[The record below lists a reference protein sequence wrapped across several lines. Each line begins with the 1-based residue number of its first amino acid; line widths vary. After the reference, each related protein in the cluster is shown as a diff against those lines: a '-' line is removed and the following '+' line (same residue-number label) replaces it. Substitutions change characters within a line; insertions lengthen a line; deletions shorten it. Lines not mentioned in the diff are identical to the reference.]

1 MKHIFKITTA
11 VLAILL
17 AFTLYKLSEKEFQL
31 QSAVFNN
38 ECMHNTEL
46 ADAFQEL
53 ITTQIAV
60 DENENTSLMADKK
73 YFEEH
78 NIPLKYYEVIK
89 RSAEQLGRDYKKM
102 KKEVEEEYGNVD
114 MPSLQEAIEKGI
126 SATAVV
132 FVVKETNE

>member
-46 ADAFQEL
+46 ANAFQEL

-60 DENENTSLMADKK
+60 DENENTSLTADKE

-102 KKEVEEEYGNVD
+102 KKEAEEEYGNVN
-114 MPSLQEAIEKGI
+114 MPSIQEVIAQQRQDYLESKQQQ
-126 SATAVV
+126 
-132 FVVKETNE
+132 

>member
-53 ITTQIAV
+53 MFTQIAV
-60 DENENTSLMADKK
+60 DENENTSLTADKV

-89 RSAEQLGRDYKKM
+89 RSAEQLGKDYKKM
-102 KKEVEEEYGNVD
+102 KKEAEEEYGNVN
-114 MPSLQEAIEKGI
+114 MPSIQEVIAQQRQDYLESKQQQ
-126 SATAVV
+126 
-132 FVVKETNE
+132 

>member
-60 DENENTSLMADKK
+60 DENENTSLVADKE

-89 RSAEQLGRDYKKM
+89 RSAKQLGRDYKKM
-102 KKEVEEEYGNVD
+102 KKEAEEEYGNVN
-114 MPSLQEAIEKGI
+114 MPSIQEVIAQQRQDYLESKQQQ
-126 SATAVV
+126 
-132 FVVKETNE
+132 

>member
-17 AFTLYKLSEKEFQL
+17 AFTLYKLSEKELQL

-38 ECMHNTEL
+38 ECMHNEEL

-53 ITTQIAV
+53 MFTQIAV
-60 DENENTSLMADKK
+60 DENENTSLVADKK

-89 RSAEQLGRDYKKM
+89 RSAEQLGKDYKKM
-102 KKEVEEEYGNVD
+102 KKEAEEEYGNVN
-114 MPSLQEAIEKGI
+114 MPSIQEVIAQQHQDYLESKQQQ
-126 SATAVV
+126 
-132 FVVKETNE
+132 

>member
-38 ECMHNTEL
+38 ECMHNEEL
-46 ADAFQEL
+46 ADAFQEMMF
-53 ITTQIAV
+53 TKIAV
-60 DENENTSLMADKK
+60 DENENTSLVADKK

-78 NIPLKYYEVIK
+78 NIPLKYYDVIR
-89 RSAEQLGRDYKKM
+89 RSAEQLGKDYKKM
-102 KKEVEEEYGNVD
+102 KKEMMEKYDNVD
-114 MPSLQEAIEKGI
+114 IPSIQEVIKRQYQDYIESKR
-126 SATAVV
+126 
-132 FVVKETNE
+132 EQ

>member
-1 MKHIFKITTA
+1 MKNFFKITTV

-17 AFTLYKLSEKEFQL
+17 AFTLYKLDEKEFQL
-31 QSAVFNN
+31 QSAILNN

-46 ADAFQEL
+46 ADAFHEL

-102 KKEVEEEYGNVD
+102 KKEVEEENNNVN
-114 MPSLQEAIEKGI
+114 MPSIQEVIDGGTPSLFGE
-126 SATAVV
+126 
-132 FVVKETNE
+132 

>member
-1 MKHIFKITTA
+1 MKHFFQIATA

-31 QSAVFNN
+31 QSAVFNF
-38 ECMHNTEL
+38 ECTHNQEL

-60 DENENTSLMADKK
+60 DENEDTSLVADKK
-73 YFEEH
+73 YFREH

-89 RSAEQLGRDYKKM
+89 RSAEQLGKDYKKM
-102 KKEVEEEYGNVD
+102 KKEMMEKYDNVD
-114 MPSLQEAIEKGI
+114 IPSLQEALKLQHQD
-126 SATAVV
+126 
-132 FVVKETNE
+132 FL

>member
-11 VLAILL
+11 ALAILL

-38 ECMHNTEL
+38 ECMHNEEL

-53 ITTQIAV
+53 MFTQIAV
-60 DENENTSLMADKK
+60 DENENTSLVADKK

-102 KKEVEEEYGNVD
+102 KKEAEEEYGNVN
-114 MPSLQEAIEKGI
+114 MPSIQEVIAQQRQDYLESKQQQ
-126 SATAVV
+126 
-132 FVVKETNE
+132 

>member
-1 MKHIFKITTA
+1 MKHFFKITTA
-11 VLAILL
+11 ILAILL

-38 ECMHNTEL
+38 ECMHNEEL

-53 ITTQIAV
+53 MFTQIAV
-60 DENENTSLMADKK
+60 DENENTSLTADKK

-89 RSAEQLGRDYKKM
+89 RSAEQLGKDYKKM
-102 KKEVEEEYGNVD
+102 KKEMMGKYDNVD
-114 MPSLQEAIEKGI
+114 IPSLQEALKLQHQDYIESKQQQ
-126 SATAVV
+126 
-132 FVVKETNE
+132 

>member
-46 ADAFQEL
+46 ADAFQEMMF
-53 ITTQIAV
+53 TQIAI
-60 DENENTSLMADKK
+60 DENENTSLTADKK

-89 RSAEQLGRDYKKM
+89 RSAEQLGRDYKAM
-102 KKEVEEEYGNVD
+102 KKQMMEEYDNVD
-114 MPSLQEAIEKGI
+114 IPSIREVIKRQHQDFLESKQQQ
-126 SATAVV
+126 
-132 FVVKETNE
+132 

>member
-1 MKHIFKITTA
+1 MKHFFKITTA

-38 ECMHNTEL
+38 ECMHNEEL

-53 ITTQIAV
+53 TFAQIAV
-60 DENENTSLMADKK
+60 DENENTSLIADKE
-73 YFEEH
+73 YFKEH

-89 RSAEQLGRDYKKM
+89 RSTEQLGKDYKKM
-102 KKEVEEEYGNVD
+102 KKEMMEKYDNVD
-114 MPSLQEAIEKGI
+114 IPSLQEALKLQHQDYLESKQQQ
-126 SATAVV
+126 
-132 FVVKETNE
+132 

>member
-17 AFTLYKLSEKEFQL
+17 AFTLYKLSEKELQL

-38 ECMHNTEL
+38 ECMHNEEL

-53 ITTQIAV
+53 MFTQIAV
-60 DENENTSLMADKK
+60 DENENTSLTADKE

-102 KKEVEEEYGNVD
+102 KKEAEEEYGNVN
-114 MPSLQEAIEKGI
+114 MPSIQEVIAQQRQDYLESKQQQ
-126 SATAVV
+126 
-132 FVVKETNE
+132 

>member
-38 ECMHNTEL
+38 ECMHNEEL

-53 ITTQIAV
+53 MFTQIAV
-60 DENENTSLMADKK
+60 DENENTSLTADKE
-73 YFEEH
+73 YFREH
-78 NIPLKYYEVIK
+78 NIPLKYYEVIR
-89 RSAEQLGRDYKKM
+89 RSAEQLGKDYKKM
-102 KKEVEEEYGNVD
+102 KKEMMGKYDNVD
-114 MPSLQEAIEKGI
+114 IPSLQEALKLQHQDYLESKQQQ
-126 SATAVV
+126 
-132 FVVKETNE
+132 

>member
-53 ITTQIAV
+53 LTTQIAV
-60 DENENTSLMADKK
+60 DENENTSLTADKK
-73 YFEEH
+73 YFREH
-78 NIPLKYYEVIK
+78 NIPLKYYEVIR
-89 RSAEQLGRDYKKM
+89 RSAEQLGKDYKKM
-102 KKEVEEEYGNVD
+102 KKEAEEEYGNVN
-114 MPSLQEAIEKGI
+114 MPSIQEVIAQQRQDHLESKR
-126 SATAVV
+126 
-132 FVVKETNE
+132 EQ

>member
-1 MKHIFKITTA
+1 MKHFFKIATA

-53 ITTQIAV
+53 ITTQIAI
-60 DENENTSLMADKK
+60 DENENTSLTADKK
-73 YFEEH
+73 YFKEH

-89 RSAEQLGRDYKKM
+89 RSAEQLGKDYKAM
-102 KKEVEEEYGNVD
+102 KKQMMEEYDNVD
-114 MPSLQEAIEKGI
+114 IPSIQEVIKRQHQDFLESKQQQ
-126 SATAVV
+126 
-132 FVVKETNE
+132 

>member
-38 ECMHNTEL
+38 ECMHNEAL

-60 DENENTSLMADKK
+60 DENENTSLVADKE

-89 RSAEQLGRDYKKM
+89 RSAEQLGKDYKKM
-102 KKEVEEEYGNVD
+102 KKEAEEEYGNVN
-114 MPSLQEAIEKGI
+114 MPSIQEVIAQQRQDYLESKQQQ
-126 SATAVV
+126 
-132 FVVKETNE
+132 

>member
-1 MKHIFKITTA
+1 MKHIFKIATA

-38 ECMHNTEL
+38 ECMHNEEL

-60 DENENTSLMADKK
+60 DENENTSLTADKE
-73 YFEEH
+73 YFREH

-89 RSAEQLGRDYKKM
+89 RSAEQFGRDYKKM
-102 KKEVEEEYGNVD
+102 KKEAEEEYGNVN
-114 MPSLQEAIEKGI
+114 MPSIQEVIAQQRQDYLESKQQQ
-126 SATAVV
+126 
-132 FVVKETNE
+132 

>member
-17 AFTLYKLSEKEFQL
+17 AFTLYKLSEKELQL

-53 ITTQIAV
+53 MFTQIAV
-60 DENENTSLMADKK
+60 DENENTSLTADKE

-89 RSAEQLGRDYKKM
+89 RSAEQLGKDYKAM
-102 KKEVEEEYGNVD
+102 KNQMMEEYDNVD
-114 MPSLQEAIEKGI
+114 IPSIREVIKRQHQDFLESKQQQ
-126 SATAVV
+126 
-132 FVVKETNE
+132 

>member
-38 ECMHNTEL
+38 ECMHNEEL

-53 ITTQIAV
+53 MFTQIAV
-60 DENENTSLMADKK
+60 DENENTSLVADKK

-102 KKEVEEEYGNVD
+102 KKEAEEEYGNVN
-114 MPSLQEAIEKGI
+114 MPSIQEVIAQQRQDYLESKQQQ
-126 SATAVV
+126 
-132 FVVKETNE
+132 

>member
-38 ECMHNTEL
+38 ECMHNEEL

-60 DENENTSLMADKK
+60 DENENTSLVADKE

-78 NIPLKYYEVIK
+78 NIPLKYYEVIR

-102 KKEVEEEYGNVD
+102 KKEAEEEYGNVN
-114 MPSLQEAIEKGI
+114 MPSIQEVIAQQRQDYLESKQQQ
-126 SATAVV
+126 
-132 FVVKETNE
+132 

>member
-38 ECMHNTEL
+38 ECMHNEEL
-46 ADAFQEL
+46 ADAFQE
-53 ITTQIAV
+53 IMFTQIAV
-60 DENENTSLMADKK
+60 DENENTSLVADKK

-102 KKEVEEEYGNVD
+102 KKEAEEEYGNVN
-114 MPSLQEAIEKGI
+114 MPSIQEVIAQQRQDYLESKQQQ
-126 SATAVV
+126 
-132 FVVKETNE
+132 

>member
-1 MKHIFKITTA
+1 MKHFFKITTA

-46 ADAFQEL
+46 ADAFQKMMF
-53 ITTQIAV
+53 TQIAV
-60 DENENTSLMADKK
+60 DENENTSLTADKK

-89 RSAEQLGRDYKKM
+89 RSAEQLGKDYKAM
-102 KKEVEEEYGNVD
+102 KNQMMEEYDNVD
-114 MPSLQEAIEKGI
+114 IPSIREVIKRQHQDFLESKQQQ
-126 SATAVV
+126 
-132 FVVKETNE
+132 

>member
-1 MKHIFKITTA
+1 MSKLYHHQGQQ
-11 VLAILL
+11 LCS
-17 AFTLYKLSEKEFQL
+17 TLYKLSEKEFQL

-60 DENENTSLMADKK
+60 DENENTSLTADKE

-102 KKEVEEEYGNVD
+102 KKEAEKEYGNVN
-114 MPSLQEAIEKGI
+114 MPSIQEVIAQQRQDYLESKQQQ
-126 SATAVV
+126 
-132 FVVKETNE
+132 

>member
-31 QSAVFNN
+31 QSAILNN

-46 ADAFQEL
+46 ADAFHEL
-53 ITTQIAV
+53 ITNQIAV
-60 DENENTSLMADKK
+60 DENGNTSLVADKK

-78 NIPLKYYEVIK
+78 NIPLKYYDVIK
-89 RSAEQLGRDYKKM
+89 RSAKQLGKDYKKM
-102 KKEVEEEYGNVD
+102 KKEVEEENGNVN
-114 MPSLQEAIEKGI
+114 MPSIQEALEKERQAYLE
-126 SATAVV
+126 S
-132 FVVKETNE
+132 KKQQ

>member
-38 ECMHNTEL
+38 ECMHNEEL

-53 ITTQIAV
+53 ITTQIVV
-60 DENENTSLMADKK
+60 DENENTSLTADKK

-89 RSAEQLGRDYKKM
+89 RSAEQLGKDYKAM
-102 KKEVEEEYGNVD
+102 KKEAEKEYGNVN
-114 MPSLQEAIEKGI
+114 MPSIQEVIAQQRQDYLESKQQQ
-126 SATAVV
+126 
-132 FVVKETNE
+132 